1 MTAAIAIK
9 SALELLGI
17 CLLIWGL
24 LHEKKLIAF
33 EQKVWRIL
41 YVNYRRYQRKK
52 KYQKMQKNRDFRVVN
67 GSGAVSTAPAP
78 RKKTRTPSHV
88 A

>member
-41 YVNYRRYQRKK
+41 YVNYKRYQRKK
-52 KYQKMQKNRDFRVVN
+52 RYQKIQKTRDFRVVN
-67 GSGAVSTAPAP
+67 GKGSEAYAP

>member
-41 YVNYRRYQRKK
+41 YVNYKRYQRKK
-52 KYQKMQKNRDFRVVN
+52 RYQKMQATRDFRVVN
-67 GSGAVSTAPAP
+67 GKGAVSAAP
-78 RKKTRTPSHV
+78 RKKERTPSHV

>member
-1 MTAAIAIK
+1 MTTALAIK
-9 SALELLGI
+9 SLLELGFI
-17 CLLIWGL
+17 VLLIYGFIK
-24 LHEKKLIAF
+24 EDKVIAF

-52 KYQKMQKNRDFRVVN
+52 RYAKMQKARDFRVVD
-67 GSGAVSTAPAP
+67 GTAP
-78 RKKTRTPSHV
+78 KKASRSPSHV

>member
-24 LHEKKLIAF
+24 LHEKKLVAF

-41 YVNYRRYQRKK
+41 YVNYKRYQRKK
-52 KYQKMQKNRDFRVVN
+52 NYQKIQKTRDFRVVN
-67 GSGAVSTAPAP
+67 GKNAETYAP
-78 RKKTRTPSHV
+78 RKRERTPSHV